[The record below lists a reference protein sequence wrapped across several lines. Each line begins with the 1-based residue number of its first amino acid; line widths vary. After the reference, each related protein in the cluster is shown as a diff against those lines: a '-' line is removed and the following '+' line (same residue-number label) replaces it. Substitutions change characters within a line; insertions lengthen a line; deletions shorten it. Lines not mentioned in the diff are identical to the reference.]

1 MQRLV
6 AWKQTIFPKRL
17 LRISSDLLS
26 VTTNQSIKSKNTP
39 SSHSLYVLG
48 GVAFYFITSSN
59 IFAKYFMLFRH
70 SSNVFPVAPTSIIVV
85 AGVKCWLYLE
95 FLSIIGLNNPWI

>member
-1 MQRLV
+1 MLHV
-6 AWKQTIFPKRL
+6 TLTVTWSIF
-17 LRISSDLLS
+17 S
-26 VTTNQSIKSKNTP
+26 
-39 SSHSLYVLG
+39 
-48 GVAFYFITSSN
+48 YFITSSK

-70 SSNVFPVAPTSIIVV
+70 SSNVFPVAPTSITVV